1 MAQNAAQTIPPESN
15 GLVMSG
21 SEAAQL
27 LGISKRT
34 LERYVRE
41 SRVPYVEVPR
51 RGGMRT
57 LVKFL
62 RPQLL
67 KWLEQRTVRP
77 AHVAARNLAER
88 SA

>member
-1 MAQNAAQTIPPESN
+1 MAQSTAHNIAPESD
-15 GLVMSG
+15 GLVMSC
-21 SEAAQL
+21 SEAARL

-41 SRVPYVEVPR
+41 SRIPYVEFPR

-57 LVKFL
+57 IVKFV

-77 AHVAARNLAER
+77 THAAARKLAER
-88 SA
+88 RA